1 MGKENTIGENIKR
14 ARKAK
19 KMMSKDLAKKLG
31 IVASTLTGYEKGTNN
46 ISIENIKKISKV
58 LNVPLDL
65 LVNGVDNRFKD
76 DYSFEDL
83 IQNHDLY
90 NEYLSRLNFENE
102 AEEIEDVQSKIN
114 ILNEMINFI
123 EEMALNHNEE
133 KFNLIFKTSQLL
145 IKEEILKQRQNNNKE
160 NIFLEN
166 VEKELDP
173 KYDIA
178 FNGRKIGLSEKQRNE
193 LKSIQPELKKMF
205 DI

>member
-76 DYSFEDL
+76 DYSFENL